1 MSRQDERQRIQRR
14 LGALT
19 SRVGASR
26 TGIAGAAEASRP
38 LGGRR
43 ARLGALPAPGGCGEL
58 ARERRK
64 DTNVRSMQSVHARA
78 SVGLVQGAGRRST
91 GLGGGKTAVLPEASM
106 RSEKT
111 GSLARGGSSRA
122 AARNAARRSG
132 EPDVSAEF
140 SGSTEARVRDELP
153 THGVPDVDQQA
164 NVVPVVDQQWG
175 EASPEDLA
183 FSTGTE
189 SADVESSEDRRLGQ
203 VGLGASRASRRVGR
217 FDLAELN
224 ADGGPSARAGQWDLA
239 ELPDESEDDEDGD
252 FGAVRSPGWLDEPDA
267 DPGWRDRLVPE
278 RFRGTRLDPG
288 RRGACTLLAIGVVAM
303 VIAAVVIFH
312 ERPVARPVPPLPAV
326 RTTTAPVVA
335 RMSGAEPP
343 STAASP
349 AAAPVPGEPN
359 MAAGTELVVS
369 VVGLVHRTG
378 LVRLPAGSRVADALT
393 AAGGAQ
399 DGADLAGLN
408 LAQRLI
414 DGDQVLVGPPGP
426 NPGPP
431 KLGSTTIN
439 AGGRT
444 SAPPSGSAHP
454 ATPSGR
460 VDLNTATES
469 ELEALPGIGPV
480 MAKAIIAWR
489 TTRGRFTDV
498 TQLGQVDGI
507 GPARLARLR
516 ELVKV

>member
-1 MSRQDERQRIQRR
+1 MLS
-14 LGALT
+14 G
-19 SRVGASR
+19 
-26 TGIAGAAEASRP
+26 
-38 LGGRR
+38 
-43 ARLGALPAPGGCGEL
+43 
-58 ARERRK
+58 K
-64 DTNVRSMQSVHARA
+64 
-78 SVGLVQGAGRRST
+78 QGSQ
-91 GLGGGKTAVLPEASM
+91 V
-106 RSEKT
+106 
-111 GSLARGGSSRA
+111 RGGSSTA
-122 AARNAARRSG
+122 ASRRSN
-132 EPDVSAEF
+132 EPDVGAEF
-140 SGSTEARVRDELP
+140 SDSSEVRVRDELLVD
-153 THGVPDVDQQA
+153 GVPD
-164 NVVPVVDQQWG
+164 VDQQWG
-175 EASPEDLA
+175 EASTEGLA
-183 FSTGTE
+183 FSAGME
-189 SADVESSEDRRLGQ
+189 SADVELSEERRSNA
-203 VGLGASRASRRVGR
+203 VDSGASKVSSRRASRFG
-217 FDLAELN
+217 LAELR
-224 ADGGPSARAGQWDLA
+224 AGSGPSSRVGQWDLA
-239 ELPDESEDDEDGD
+239 ELPAEPEDDDKDRD
-252 FGAVRSPGWLDEPDA
+252 FGEVRSPGWLDEPASDG
-267 DPGWRDRLVPE
+267 GWWERLVPE

-288 RRGACTLLAIGVVAM
+288 RRGLCSLLAIGVVAM
-303 VIAAVVIFH
+303 VVAAVVIFH
-312 ERPVARPVPPLPAV
+312 ERPVARPVPPLPAM

-343 STAASP
+343 SAAASP
-349 AAAPVPGEPN
+349 VAAPVPVEPN
-359 MAAGTELVVS
+359 MAAGAELVVS

-444 SAPPSGSAHP
+444 SASPSGSAHP

-460 VDLNTATES
+460 VDLNTASES

-480 MAKAIIAWR
+480 MAKAIVAWR
-489 TTRGRFTDV
+489 TTHGRFTDV